1 MAEATIANED
11 ADLAAVARGMLKDPY
26 WALHAI
32 QAVSKDA
39 HLRSRTKLLIDE
51 SCRARIASA
60 AGLTVADAANKIS

>member
-39 HLRSRTKLLIDE
+39 APPKPYK
-51 SCRARIASA
+51 A
-60 AGLTVADAANKIS
+60 AY